1 MVPCTVETE
10 EASLGTNNRWRQQ
23 ATGPWST
30 ASQPYQPALCFS
42 KRHRR
47 LIRRVHRP
55 PTAEIKI
62 RRVFRRGRRAPA
74 THFNIISTE
83 NHQVEQRTQLH
94 HLRRD
99 YRHLRLQEAKDSPRE
114 PRHILGFSCKIRNS
128 LFMYSIEII
137 INKTKQKTRKEKK
150 RKERK
155 AGGEEIGPS
164 LSPDRTHGLAH
175 PRKMEFTIYPPSP
188 SDIKGSD
195 HNDT

>member
-137 INKTKQKTRKEKK
+137 INKTKHKTRKEKK
-150 RKERK
+150 KKREKSRRRR
-155 AGGEEIGPS
+155 
-164 LSPDRTHGLAH
+164 DRTFAKSRPD
-175 PRKMEFTIYPPSP
+175 PRT
-188 SDIKGSD
+188 GSSTKNGVYD
-195 HNDT
+195 LSSVPE